1 MTNPGRLLPV
11 LFFSLLSFWPSFCF
25 SDFLISTIHYP
36 LLVLWAD
43 VQRTRFL
50 SHELEVW
57 VPFQQRLGRATQ
69 GNFSPAWKFLGTIVA
84 VVLRN
89 VRLNQLGTAEMFS
102 DPCGKVRKATEYLPL
117 PRNHLPS
124 FLQENT
130 TSVSFTNVPSLRWR
144 IFA

>member
-43 VQRTRFL
+43 VKGNDFCHTSWRCGFR
-50 SHELEVW
+50 SSNDLEER
-57 VPFQQRLGRATQ
+57 PQ

-84 VVLRN
+84 VVWRN

-102 DPCGKVRKATEYLPL
+102 DPRVKVRKATEYLPL

-130 TSVSFTNVPSLRWR
+130 PSVSFTNVPSLRWR

>member
-43 VQRTRFL
+43 VQRFL

-57 VPFQQRLGRATQ
+57 VPFQQRLGSATQ
-69 GNFSPAWKFLGTIVA
+69 GDFSPAWKFLGTIVA

-89 VRLNQLGTAEMFS
+89 GRLNQQG
-102 DPCGKVRKATEYLPL
+102 P
-117 PRNHLPS
+117 PRCSAIHAAKP
-124 FLQENT
+124 
-130 TSVSFTNVPSLRWR
+130 R
-144 IFA
+144 

>member
-1 MTNPGRLLPV
+1 MTNPGRLPPV

-57 VPFQQRLGRATQ
+57 VPFQRPLGSATQ
-69 GNFSPAWKFLGTIVA
+69 GDFSPAWKFLGTIVA

-89 VRLNQLGTAEMFS
+89 VPLNQLGTAEMFS
-102 DPCGKVRKATEYLPL
+102 DPRGKIRKPAECV
-117 PRNHLPS
+117 
-124 FLQENT
+124 
-130 TSVSFTNVPSLRWR
+130 SVSRNELPDRH
-144 IFA
+144 

>member
-25 SDFLISTIHYP
+25 SDVLISTIHYP

-43 VQRTRFL
+43 VQRTGFSVTR
-50 SHELEVW
+50 SGGV

-69 GNFSPAWKFLGTIVA
+69 GDFSPAWKFLGTIVA

-89 VRLNQLGTAEMFS
+89 VPLNQKGPPRCSAIQTARS
-102 DPCGKVRKATEYLPL
+102 AK
-117 PRNHLPS
+117 PRNTFR
-124 FLQENT
+124 FLEIICPA
-130 TSVSFTNVPSLRWR
+130 SYRKIL
-144 IFA
+144 

>member
-36 LLVLWAD
+36 RLVLWAD

-57 VPFQQRLGRATQ
+57 VPFQQRLGSATQ
-69 GNFSPAWKFLGTIVA
+69 GDFSPAWKFLGTIVA

-89 VRLNQLGTAEMFS
+89 VRLNQQGTAAMVR
-102 DPCGKVRKATEYLPL
+102 DPYGEFRKAAE
-117 PRNHLPS
+117 HIS
-124 FLQENT
+124 
-130 TSVSFTNVPSLRWR
+130 
-144 IFA
+144 IA